1 MVRYDDPRASYLDD
15 LVISEDD
22 VLWASSSEAH
32 RLASVAGSFDYVYD
46 LYDNVVDISELW
58 STPQT
63 SESFYLDNSWH
74 KGASLSEFRK
84 DINSKSNAVKQA
96 LMAAHPTKHESFRAV
111 KDPSTRSVPKR
122 KPKARSEASVQEKR
136 DYAQQFKEAKV
147 SESKSWHEYNDDQDF
162 IDMRKEK

>member
-1 MVRYDDPRASYLDD
+1 MKIQSGFFQDSDGVPESQGTFAVKPGVCDGTHRFACATCALLSVRGDDMCYDCLMLRDSKDPELKHVNWWNLQRDETKPDSWVTMVGYDDPRASYIDD

-58 STPQT
+58 NTPQT

-74 KGASLSEFRK
+74 KGASL
-84 DINSKSNAVKQA
+84 
-96 LMAAHPTKHESFRAV
+96 
-111 KDPSTRSVPKR
+111 
-122 KPKARSEASVQEKR
+122 
-136 DYAQQFKEAKV
+136 
-147 SESKSWHEYNDDQDF
+147 
-162 IDMRKEK
+162 